1 MLGLFQLKEKN
12 SVNEFV
18 MSYIRDLTNNDD
30 DLLLHAE
37 KQIKEKH
44 FVGEI
49 HVISSATLLSNAVTF
64 STETNAGRFL
74 FHIQRLYNQVTISI
88 QPPNALRFTE
98 VATKYFETS

>member
-12 SVNEFV
+12 NVSEFV
-18 MSYIRDLTNNDD
+18 LSYIRDLTNNDT
-30 DLLLHAE
+30 DLLFHAE

-49 HVISSATLLSNAVTF
+49 YDITTATLLTNAVTL
-64 STETNAGRFL
+64 SAETNAGRFL

-88 QPPNALRFTE
+88 QPPNAIRFTE
-98 VATKYFETS
+98 VATKYFKTS